1 MSLAKASLWTAGSTL
16 IKIGVGLLVIKLLA
30 VSFGPEG
37 VGQAGNFRQLITV
50 LGVLSGAGIFN
61 GITKYVA
68 EYQQQ
73 PERLKAVIG
82 TSSTVIILFSTLLA
96 AVFLCFSA
104 PVSQVLFG
112 RQDYQFVIRI
122 LALVQM
128 GIAYA
133 NFFLAILK
141 GYRDAMSNA
150 LSIITGS
157 LLGVIAYVVSF
168 QIGGYSGAL
177 IGLALVPAMSVFPAL
192 MILVRKKHIPLNYL
206 KFGWDNV
213 IAGSLGR
220 FTLMAVITCITM
232 PVAYVIMRNLL
243 ADSYGWQAVGIW
255 QGVSTISDA
264 YLQFITASFTVYLL
278 PTLSRLII
286 KSDIRRELLQ
296 SLRFVLLAVTTV
308 SFGIWLFRDLAI
320 SLLFSPQFV
329 AMRDL
334 FSWQLIGDI
343 LKVGCYVFGYLVIAK
358 ASLKLYLLAE
368 VSQFILLIGFSHWLI
383 PLNGALGASQAYMAT
398 YISYFVICCTAFFI
412 YSRKP

>member
-1 MSLAKASLWTAGSTL
+1 MSLAKASVWTACSTL

-30 VSFGPEG
+30 MSFGPEG

-82 TSSTVIILFSTLLA
+82 TSSSIIILFSTFLAILFLLFA
-96 AVFLCFSA
+96 AQISSA
-104 PVSQVLFG
+104 LFG
-112 RQDYQFVIRI
+112 HENYQNVIRV
-122 LALVQM
+122 LALIQM
-128 GIAYA
+128 GIAYS

-141 GYRDAMSNA
+141 GYRDAVGNA
-150 LSIITGS
+150 LSIIAGS
-157 LLGVIAYVVSF
+157 ILGVIVYAICFYTS
-168 QIGGYSGAL
+168 GYPGAL
-177 IGLALVPAMSVFPAL
+177 IGLALVPAMIVLPAVFL
-192 MILVRKKHIPLNYL
+192 LVRQKHLPLGFL
-206 KFGWDNV
+206 KFHWDKV
-213 IAGSLGR
+213 IASHLSR
-220 FTLMAVITCITM
+220 FMLMAVITCITL

-243 ADSYGWQAVGIW
+243 AASYSWQEVGIW
-255 QGVSTISDA
+255 QGVTTISDA

-278 PTLSRLII
+278 PTLSRLTA

-296 SLRFVLLAVTTV
+296 SLRFVLLAVAIV
-308 SFGIWLFRDLAI
+308 SFGIWLFRDFAI
-320 SLLFSPQFV
+320 RLLFSAEFEP
-329 AMRDL
+329 MRDL

-358 ASLKLYLLAE
+358 ASLKLYFLAE
-368 VSQFILLIGFSHWLI
+368 VSQFLLLIAFSHWLI

-398 YISYFVICCTAFFI
+398 YISYFIICSMAFFI
-412 YSRKP
+412 YSRTQ